1 MPVASDN
8 LDEQTIQQYSKALA
22 LGQKARETP
31 GRQAKPMPHIF
42 GSAEY
47 IQDPDAG
54 LGLLQPQQEF
64 SVSAG
69 MEDGLRNI
77 LRTTTDT
84 TVASPPRPFHEDTT
98 ASSIHET
105 SEMAH
110 QPQSFKAML
119 EAALKGDFAA
129 ASGPKAHSEAA
140 DVSQYQSSVHQGSHY
155 GRAERDHENVSQS
168 HNRQQSGDGAGTAEL
183 PHVLAWLEKGRSLFN
198 EDE

>member
-1 MPVASDN
+1 V
-8 LDEQTIQQYSKALA
+8 
-22 LGQKARETP
+22 
-31 GRQAKPMPHIF
+31 PHIF
-42 GSAEY
+42 GSAGY

-64 SVSAG
+64 SASAV

-77 LRTTTDT
+77 LGTDTTTDT
-84 TVASPPRPFHEDTT
+84 TVASPSRPFHEDTT

-140 DVSQYQSSVHQGSHY
+140 DVSLYQSSVHQGSHS
-155 GRAERDHENVSQS
+155 GRAERDNENVGSS
-168 HNRQQSGDGAGTAEL
+168 DNRQQSGDGAGTAEL
-183 PHVLAWLEKGRSLFN
+183 PHVLAWLEKGRSLFD

>member
-1 MPVASDN
+1 
-8 LDEQTIQQYSKALA
+8 
-22 LGQKARETP
+22 
-31 GRQAKPMPHIF
+31 MPHIF
-42 GSAEY
+42 GSAGY

-64 SVSAG
+64 SASVG

-77 LRTTTDT
+77 LGTTADT
-84 TVASPPRPFHEDTT
+84 TIASPSRPFHEDTT

-110 QPQSFKAML
+110 PPQSFKAML

-129 ASGPKAHSEAA
+129 ASGLKAQSEAP
-140 DVSQYQSSVHQGSHY
+140 DMSQYQSSVHPGSHS
-155 GRAERDHENVSQS
+155 GRAERDSENVGSS
-168 HNRQQSGDGAGTAEL
+168 DNRQQSGDGAGTAEL
-183 PHVLAWLEKGRSLFN
+183 PHVLAWLEKGCSLFD

>member
-1 MPVASDN
+1 
-8 LDEQTIQQYSKALA
+8 
-22 LGQKARETP
+22 
-31 GRQAKPMPHIF
+31 MPHIF
-42 GSAEY
+42 GSAGY

-54 LGLLQPQQEF
+54 LGLLQSQQEF
-64 SVSAG
+64 FAG
-69 MEDGLRNI
+69 MENGLGKI
-77 LRTTTDT
+77 LGTTIDKTTT
-84 TVASPPRPFHEDTT
+84 SPSRPSHEEST
-98 ASSIHET
+98 ACSIHET

-183 PHVLAWLEKGRSLFN
+183 PHILAWLEKGRSLFD

>member
-1 MPVASDN
+1 V
-8 LDEQTIQQYSKALA
+8 
-22 LGQKARETP
+22 
-31 GRQAKPMPHIF
+31 PHIF
-42 GSAEY
+42 GSAGY

-64 SVSAG
+64 SASAV

-77 LRTTTDT
+77 LGTDTTTDT
-84 TVASPPRPFHEDTT
+84 TVASPSRPFHEDTT

-119 EAALKGDFAA
+119 EAALKGDCAA
-129 ASGPKAHSEAA
+129 ASGLTAQSEAA
-140 DVSQYQSSVHQGSHY
+140 DVSLYQSSVHQGSHS
-155 GRAERDHENVSQS
+155 GRAERDNENVGSS
-168 HNRQQSGDGAGTAEL
+168 DNRQQSGDGAGTAEL
-183 PHVLAWLEKGRSLFN
+183 PHVLAWLEKGRSLFD